1 MFAALAHSTYRRR
14 WWTLG
19 ASGLVL
25 IGVIAVLERGGTLT
39 TGAIEGTESEYTQRL
54 VEGLAGLSGDSVI
67 AAVVGS
73 DEWKFN
79 ELPFRQA
86 LGATVKLLKR
96 DPDVLS

>member
-1 MFAALAHSTYRRR
+1 MFSALARSIYHRR

-25 IGVIAVLERGGTLT
+25 IGVIAALKWGGTLT
-39 TGAIEGTESEYTQRL
+39 TGAIEGTETEHTQRL

-79 ELPFRQA
+79 LRF
-86 LGATVKLLKR
+86 GKR
-96 DPDVLS
+96 SARPSSSSSGIRTFSR